1 MSAIGEY
8 YIHYFK
14 VNYQAYGIEQR
25 NVGELLGSDNKK
37 ITKKNVKQIR
47 KHYKASAPIQNLKSM
62 RSVYGANDKLKST
75 TPIIASDIEH
85 NLNKMFY
92 STNQNNQKK
101 YIPTYQKVLQEQKD
115 LKQEQLKDFCLDTL
129 TYSGKEGGISKIKS
143 KTLKEA
149 PLGEKR
155 QILIKDYIDKVTEMR
170 KQAAQLINNGDDLI
184 GNEILTKLDRLTE
197 KYIQVSTTT
206 YNKISND
213 LEDIGE
219 IGYLNTKTRDTDA
232 IVNGLNSIIEIYK
245 LGIPPKYTIEG
256 VGFEYWLAT
265 ALGIY
270 EKQTIQQMIQSVKG
284 SGSYTT
290 NTNPDNSV
298 DDFAKSIG
306 SDVRL
311 QASYDHRN
319 KIDVTTTWKNIQ
331 LDISAKAY
339 DSFTKKYK
347 WINVVG
353 DTVLGEMLQVF
364 SKQQIAHFA
373 NISALYLGEE
383 AVYNS
388 FLNEIKIGLFWQAI
402 TGNYGGNAYKNSAKW
417 LILFDKNS
425 KDENPIKVISI
436 NDILLHNNSN
446 VDSKLSYLSI
456 FLDGM
461 PLKKWHLKNTWKSDG
476 NGKKK
481 SRSKA
486 QERVN
491 MALQDLHH
499 TKVKASINMGYIIE
513 NNIGRTVI

>member
-25 NVGELLGSDNKK
+25 NVGELLGNDNKK
-37 ITKKNVKQIR
+37 ITKKDVKQIR
-47 KHYKASAPIQNLKSM
+47 KDYKTSAPIQNLKSM

-75 TPIIASDIEH
+75 TSLVALDIER

-92 STNQNNQKK
+92 TTNQNNQKK
-101 YIPTYQKVLQEQKD
+101 YIPAYQKVLQEQKD

-256 VGFEYWLAT
+256 VGFEY
-265 ALGIY
+265 
-270 EKQTIQQMIQSVKG
+270 
-284 SGSYTT
+284 
-290 NTNPDNSV
+290 
-298 DDFAKSIG
+298 
-306 SDVRL
+306 
-311 QASYDHRN
+311 
-319 KIDVTTTWKNIQ
+319 
-331 LDISAKAY
+331 
-339 DSFTKKYK
+339 
-347 WINVVG
+347 
-353 DTVLGEMLQVF
+353 
-364 SKQQIAHFA
+364 
-373 NISALYLGEE
+373 
-383 AVYNS
+383 
-388 FLNEIKIGLFWQAI
+388 
-402 TGNYGGNAYKNSAKW
+402 
-417 LILFDKNS
+417 
-425 KDENPIKVISI
+425 
-436 NDILLHNNSN
+436 
-446 VDSKLSYLSI
+446 
-456 FLDGM
+456 
-461 PLKKWHLKNTWKSDG
+461 
-476 NGKKK
+476 
-481 SRSKA
+481 
-486 QERVN
+486 
-491 MALQDLHH
+491 
-499 TKVKASINMGYIIE
+499 
-513 NNIGRTVI
+513 